1 MCELKPYCDK
11 DCNECDFAKQQEA
24 IREFNEALE
33 NIKNVVL
40 EAFKPVA
47 DAFIELGS
55 HIRTIMPKQ
64 WKVYNMG
71 LWGGSYSNKK
81 VLHLALHHP
90 KERTRKKNINRI
102 YKWLKKEG
110 VSNDT

>member
-11 DCNECDFAKQQEA
+11 DCKECEYAKRQEQIQA
-24 IREFNEALE
+24 FNESVE
-33 NIKNVVL
+33 NLKNVVL

-47 DAFIELGS
+47 DTLIELGS

-64 WKVYNMG
+64 WNVYNKG
-71 LWGGSYSNKK
+71 LWGCWSYSNKK
-81 VLHLALHHP
+81 VIHLALHHP

-110 VSNDT
+110 CIK